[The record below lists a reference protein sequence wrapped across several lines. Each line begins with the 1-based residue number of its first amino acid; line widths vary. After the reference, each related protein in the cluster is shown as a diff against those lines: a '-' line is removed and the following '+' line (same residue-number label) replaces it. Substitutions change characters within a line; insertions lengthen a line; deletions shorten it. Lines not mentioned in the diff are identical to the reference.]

1 MTALV
6 ALTERVVLSTIRDL
20 DLPFA
25 ILVPAGL
32 FIGFNI
38 GLQNLID
45 TGEMSYAQYVL
56 PIVIVQVVLL
66 GALTAA
72 DRAAREQWSEL
83 GLRLR
88 TFPMLAVA
96 PLMARMLYSVIRGV
110 VVIVAAI
117 ATASVFGFRMA
128 GGYVYSAAFV
138 LLTLTLTLALSL
150 GGDALGAQISR
161 SEASSQLLMVPQ
173 LVLIVVSTGMAPADA
188 FPDWLHPFVHYQPV
202 SQVTE
207 TLRGLADGNVVGS
220 NLATSLAWCIGML
233 VLFGGLAVWSQ
244 RRTRM

>member
-1 MTALV
+1 MTALG
-6 ALTERVVLSTIRDL
+6 ALTERVLLSTIRDL

-25 ILVPAGL
+25 VLVPAGL

-38 GLQNLID
+38 GLRNLID
-45 TGEMSYAQYVL
+45 TGAMSYAQYVL
-56 PIVIVQVVLL
+56 PLVIVQVVLL

-88 TFPMLAVA
+88 TLPMLAVA
-96 PLMARMLYSVIRGV
+96 PLMARMLYSILRGA
-110 VVIVAAI
+110 VVIVVAI
-117 ATASVFGFRMA
+117 ATASVFGFRMT
-128 GGYVYSAAFV
+128 GGYLYDAAFV
-138 LLTLTLTLALSL
+138 LIVLTLTLALSL

-173 LVLIVVSTGMAPADA
+173 LVLIVLSTGMAPADA
-188 FPDWLHPFVHYQPV
+188 FPDWLHPFVSYQPV

-207 TLRGLADGNVVGS
+207 TLRGLADGNVADG
-220 NLATSLAWCIGML
+220 NLATTLVWCIGML